1 VGVHPVGFPI
11 ALQLRPLTPEEHD
24 TIRQLAQSRP
34 AAARTV
40 ERAKIIWLASRGR
53 RVPTI
58 AAEVRLGGDTV
69 RLWLKRFNADGLAGL
84 RDRPR
89 AGRPATYT
97 TEQAGE
103 VVALS
108 LTDPRRLG
116 LPFASWTLDRLRAY
130 LHEVKGLPISRA
142 RIGKLLVAEGL
153 RWRTQ
158 ETWFGE
164 RVDPAFAEKRGP
176 SSRST
181 SRSTRPRLRV
191 VSSSAST
198 RWGRRG
204 PRAFPAAA
212 SSRR

>member
-1 VGVHPVGFPI
+1 MSWDSGGSTPGRFSI
-11 ALQLRPLTPEEHD
+11 ALQLRSLTAEEHD
-24 TIRQLAQSRP
+24 IIRQLAQSRT

-40 ERAKIIWLASRGR
+40 ERAKIIWLASQGR
-53 RVPTI
+53 RVPAI
-58 AAEVRLGGDTV
+58 ARELRLGDETV

-89 AGRPATYT
+89 SGRPATYT
-97 TEQAGE
+97 AEQAGE

-108 LTDPRRLG
+108 LTDPRSLD

-130 LHEVKGLPISRA
+130 LHEVKGIPMSRA

-158 ETWFGE
+158 ESWFGE

-181 SRSTRPRLRV
+181 RPRLRA
-191 VSSSAST
+191 VS
-198 RWGRRG
+198 
-204 PRAFPAAA
+204 
-212 SSRR
+212 

>member
-1 VGVHPVGFPI
+1 
-11 ALQLRPLTPEEHD
+11 LTSV
-24 TIRQLAQSRP
+24 RQLAQSRT

-40 ERAKIIWLASRGR
+40 ERAKIIWLANQGWRMPAIARELRLTGN
-53 RVPTI
+53 TI
-58 AAEVRLGGDTV
+58 
-69 RLWLKRFNADGLAGL
+69 RLWLKRFNTDGLDGL

-97 TEQAGE
+97 AEQAGE

-108 LTDPRRLG
+108 LTDPRSLD
-116 LPFASWTLDRLRAY
+116 LPFASWTLDRLTAY
-130 LHEVKGLPISRA
+130 LHDVRRLPMSRA

-176 SSRST
+176 SSP
-181 SRSTRPRLRV
+181 STRPRLRV
-191 VSSSAST
+191 VS
-198 RWGRRG
+198 
-204 PRAFPAAA
+204 
-212 SSRR
+212 